1 MLKVGAG
8 SWLVSLALDILPS
21 FLPLGTSQDGPPA
34 YITITPNIETHF
46 LLCTLKLY
54 LTDLLNIYFLAE
66 KLVFAYKLHGSS

>member
-34 YITITPNIETHF
+34 YITITPNIETHSLVHIKALF
-46 LLCTLKLY
+46 DR
-54 LTDLLNIYFLAE
+54 LTKYILF
-66 KLVFAYKLHGSS
+66 S